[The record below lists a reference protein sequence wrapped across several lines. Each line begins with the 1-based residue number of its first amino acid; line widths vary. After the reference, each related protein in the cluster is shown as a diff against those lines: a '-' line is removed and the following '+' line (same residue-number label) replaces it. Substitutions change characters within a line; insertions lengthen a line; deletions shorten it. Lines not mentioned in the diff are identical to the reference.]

1 MKRWIPWVGVAIS
14 LSCIAFFVV
23 STAPHWHAMSTAHWS
38 ARTWVLVVLALGIYV
53 ATYASATL
61 AWQLS
66 LRIAG
71 RAVQYGKL
79 ARILLLSQF
88 AKYLPGNVGH
98 HVGRVVLARRIGLP
112 IDSVVISMALDTMIL
127 LAAAVA
133 CSVPAFAL
141 MLSLLQTHGASHG
154 RIALAALALLALA
167 LLVLALVMV
176 LVPVA
181 RREILRHAR
190 LVGQL
195 CDRGTLPLFA
205 QGWFVHSLAFLFG
218 ATALYLLCSALDGSF
233 SAAWL
238 SVLGVYTVAWLLGFV
253 MPGAPA
259 GIGIREV
266 ALLVGLSPLYGEQQ
280 AMAAAATL
288 RLVTTSGDAL
298 VFLFALVRW
307 RKNEESVAT

>member
-1 MKRWIPWVGVAIS
+1 MKRWLSWVGLAIS
-14 LSCIAFFVV
+14 LSCIVFFIV
-23 STAPHWHAMSTAHWS
+23 STTPHWRAMSTTDWTA
-38 ARTWVLVVLALGIYV
+38 ATWGVVALAMCFYL
-53 ATYASATL
+53 ATYVSATL

-71 RAVQYGKL
+71 KSVGYAKL
-79 ARILLLSQF
+79 ARVLLLSQF

-98 HVGRVVLARRIGLP
+98 HVGRVVLAKRIGLP
-112 IDSVVISMALDTMIL
+112 IESTVISMALDTMIL
-127 LAAAVA
+127 LVAAAA

-141 MLSLLQTHGASHG
+141 MLSLLQKHGAGHG
-154 RIALAALALLALA
+154 RIALGVLALA
-167 LLVLALVMV
+167 AVALMVLA

-181 RREILRHAR
+181 RREIVRHGR
-190 LVGQL
+190 LVAQL
-195 CDRGTLPLFA
+195 CHRGKLPLFA
-205 QGWFVHSLAFLFG
+205 HGWFVHCFAFLFG
-218 ATALYLLCSALDGSF
+218 ATTLYLLCSALSGVF
-233 SAAWL
+233 SATWL

-266 ALLVGLSPLYGEQQ
+266 ALLVGLTPLYGEQQ

-288 RLVTTSGDAL
+288 RLVTTTGDGL

-307 RKNEESVAT
+307 RKAGEQVAT

>member
-1 MKRWIPWVGVAIS
+1 MKRLVSLIGFTIS

-23 STAPHWHAMSTAHWS
+23 STAPHWHAISTSGWS
-38 ARTWVLVVLALGIYV
+38 ARSWALIGLALCFYV
-53 ATYASATL
+53 ATYASATF

-71 RAVQYGKL
+71 KSAEYSKL
-79 ARILLLSQF
+79 ARVLLLSQF

-112 IDSVVISMALDTMIL
+112 VESIVISMFIDTMIL

-133 CSVPAFAL
+133 CSTPAFAL
-141 MLSLLQTHGASHG
+141 MLSLLQEHGAGRG
-154 RIALAALALLALA
+154 RIVLGGLALVAIALMALAL
-167 LLVLALVMV
+167 
-176 LVPVA
+176 VPIT
-181 RREILRHAR
+181 RRAILRHGR
-190 LVGQL
+190 LVAQL
-195 CDRGTLPLFA
+195 CHRGKLALFA
-205 QGWFVHSLAFLFG
+205 QGWFVHCFAFLFG
-218 ATALYLLCSALDGSF
+218 ATTLYLLCCALSGTF
-233 SAAWL
+233 SATWP
-238 SVLGVYTVAWLLGFV
+238 SVLGVYTVAWLLGFI

-288 RLVTTSGDAL
+288 RLVTTSGDGLA
-298 VFLFALVRW
+298 FLFALVRW
-307 RKNEESVAT
+307 RRAGESVAT